1 MSIKAQTYLEL
12 LKICLQDEPKVTDKL
27 INLSNGHIDWIDL
40 LDFAAKQ
47 GVIGVYWRGIELI
60 FKSHTPLNKPTDDE
74 VMEWWG
80 EVNDIKKRN
89 EDLFKKTA
97 FVSNTFRKEGFENCI
112 LKGQGNAIM
121 YPDPYLRTPGDIDIW
136 LKGSKE
142 EINSYVH
149 KFFPNEKGSGLH
161 IHFPIMKDT
170 LIEVHYTPRILD
182 NPSANRYLQQY
193 FKKVQIQQMNN
204 MVELPIGKPINV
216 PTLDFNIILQIT
228 HIYRHFICE
237 GITLKHIVDYYY
249 LLIHFYDWQQQKLL
263 NEDYLNQIIIFLKHL
278 KVLKFTKVI
287 MYIMQEGL
295 GIDKK
300 YLFTDTNKRVGIILL
315 NSIIEEK
322 AIYGLKSHS
331 LLTNKSLTKRIKE
344 KIQRTF
350 ILVPYFP
357 EETICGLYYRTKTF
371 FRNNFSVR

>member
-12 LKICLQDEPKVTDKL
+12 LKICLQDEPKVTEKL
-27 INLSNGHIDWIDL
+27 INLSNGHIDWINL
-40 LDFAAKQ
+40 LDFAARQ
-47 GVIGVYWRGIELI
+47 GVIGVYWRGIELL
-60 FKSHTPLNKPTDDE
+60 FKSPIPLNKPNDDE

-97 FVSNTFRKEGFENCI
+97 FVSHTFRKEGFENCI

-161 IHFPIMKDT
+161 IHFPIFRDT
-170 LIEVHYTPRILD
+170 LIEVHYTPRVLN
-182 NPSANRYLQQY
+182 NPSANKCLQKY
-193 FKKVQIQQMNN
+193 FNEVQNQQMNN
-204 MVELPIGKPINV
+204 NVDLPIGKSISIPM
-216 PTLDFNIILQIT
+216 PFFNIILQLT

-249 LLIHFYDWQQQKLL
+249 LLIYFYNWQQHNNL
-263 NEDYLNQIIIFLKHL
+263 NNNYLNNIFNFLKKI
-278 KVLKFTKVI
+278 KVLKFAKVI

-295 GIDKK
+295 GIEKK
-300 YLFTDTNKRVGIILL
+300 YLYTTTNNRIGKLL
-315 NSIIEEK
+315 LDSIIEDNG
-322 AIYGLKSHS
+322 AFGLKSH
-331 LLTNKSLTKRIKE
+331 KSPSDYTSIKERIIEKTKR
-344 KIQRTF
+344 TF
-350 ILVPYFP
+350 LLVPYFP
-357 EETICGLYYRTKTF
+357 EETIWGIYYRTKTF
-371 FRNNFSVR
+371 FSKH

>member
-12 LKICLQDEPKVTDKL
+12 LKICLQDEPKVTNKL

-40 LDFAAKQ
+40 LDFAARQ

-60 FKSHTPLNKPTDDE
+60 FKSPTPLNKPTDDE

-89 EDLFKKTA
+89 EELFKKTA

-112 LKGQGNAIM
+112 LKGQGNATM

-136 LKGSKE
+136 LKGSKT

-149 KFFPNEKGSGLH
+149 KLFPKEKGSGLH
-161 IHFPIMKDT
+161 IHFPIFKDT

-182 NPSANRYLQQY
+182 NPSADRCLQQY
-193 FKKVQIQQMNN
+193 FKEVQSQQMNN
-204 MVELPIGKPINV
+204 IVDLPIGNSISI
-216 PTLDFNIILQIT
+216 PTPYFNIILQIT

-249 LLIHFYDWQQQKLL
+249 LLIQFYNWQQQYNL
-263 NEDYLNQIIIFLKHL
+263 NEDSINNILQFLKKL
-278 KVLKFTKVI
+278 KVLRFTKVI

-295 GIDKK
+295 GIEEK
-300 YLFTDTNKRVGIILL
+300 YLFTTPNKRIGKLL
-315 NSIIEEK
+315 LESIIEENGSL
-322 AIYGLKSHS
+322 GLKSH
-331 LLTNKSLTKRIKE
+331 KSLSDYNSVKERVQE
-344 KIQRTF
+344 KIKRTLLL
-350 ILVPYFP
+350 IPYFP
-357 EETICGLYYRTKTF
+357 EETIWSIYYRTKTF
-371 FRNNFSVR
+371 YHK